1 LFELELPLYETE
13 GIETSHSSLPGFV
26 KFDKFAY
33 TFMPT
38 TMTHLGI
45 FFIKGRLQNK
55 WGSLDFDFRIEVKN
69 DPPSLAMNPKDI
81 VVLQDTPFT

>member
-1 LFELELPLYETE
+1 
-13 GIETSHSSLPGFV
+13 
-26 KFDKFAY
+26 
-33 TFMPT
+33 
-38 TMTHLGI
+38 MTHLGI